1 MQKESSLFLH
11 TFVKLLQSKM
21 KNQSRN
27 LACHCRKI
35 CFNIPTSSSFSRM
48 MKLADS
54 SLTDHI
60 QLLNKPLEG
69 RESFFLGGGV
79 LNLPNFITVIFDE
92 ASYSKY

>member
-1 MQKESSLFLH
+1 
-11 TFVKLLQSKM
+11 
-21 KNQSRN
+21 
-27 LACHCRKI
+27 
-35 CFNIPTSSSFSRM
+35 M